1 MILDLKKWKM
11 YDIWRTSSDRK
22 TLYGILLACLAK
34 SFNNISAISWRSVLL
49 VEETRVPREN
59 RPPATSHW
67 HILLH
72 NVVSSTPRHELD
84 SNWQCEWI
92 GTESIDS
99 CKSKYHT
106 ISTTTALVW
115 PLSKNDITHTTFIK
129 RGFQAIFQ

>member
-1 MILDLKKWKM
+1 MT
-11 YDIWRTSSDRK
+11 YDGRQVIEELRMAFW
-22 TLYGILLACLAK
+22 LACLITK
-34 SFNNISAISWRSVLL
+34 SFNNISAISWWSVLL

-59 RPPATSHW
+59 HPPATSHW
-67 HILLH
+67 QTLLH

-99 CKSKYHT
+99 CISKYHT

-115 PLSKNDITHTTFIK
+115 PLSKNDITHKTFSDTGSVA
-129 RGFQAIFQ
+129 RWS